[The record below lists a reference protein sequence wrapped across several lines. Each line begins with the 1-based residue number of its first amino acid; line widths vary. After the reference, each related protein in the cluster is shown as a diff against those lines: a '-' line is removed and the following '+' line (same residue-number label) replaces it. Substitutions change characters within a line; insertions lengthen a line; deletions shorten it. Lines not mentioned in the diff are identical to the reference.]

1 MQSFFTISGTI
12 RRIESHGDCS
22 LIMSVT
28 DTGGGPVN
36 LIIDS
41 PTYVVD
47 MENLQVGDPVLAY
60 CDSSAPAPLIYP
72 PQYSPVLL
80 VKPEEGHS
88 YDLDTY
94 GDRLINS
101 KGSLRLQIAADTEVI
116 LPNGLDYP
124 GALNGKMLFVDYKAS
139 TRSIP
144 ALTTPELVVVFCSSI

>member
-41 PTYVVD
+41 STYVVD

-60 CDSSAPAPLIYP
+60 CDSSAPDL
-72 PQYSPVLL
+72 SVPV
-80 VKPEEGHS
+80 
-88 YDLDTY
+88 
-94 GDRLINS
+94 
-101 KGSLRLQIAADTEVI
+101 Q
-116 LPNGLDYP
+116 P
-124 GALNGKMLFVDYKAS
+124 GAPRKAGGG
-139 TRSIP
+139 P
-144 ALTTPELVVVFCSSI
+144 QL

>member
-41 PTYVVD
+41 STYVVD

-72 PQYSPVLL
+72 CATARAP
-80 VKPEEGHS
+80 
-88 YDLDTY
+88 
-94 GDRLINS
+94 
-101 KGSLRLQIAADTEVI
+101 
-116 LPNGLDYP
+116 
-124 GALNGKMLFVDYKAS
+124 
-139 TRSIP
+139 P
-144 ALTTPELVVVFCSSI
+144 A